1 MVAVGFAG
9 LVRQLLS
16 FGSIPD
22 PRLINKHR
30 LALIL
35 LSYGTHVDIRYTRQ
49 QSSYSGVNFIYFF
62 SNISQPIRITCAVHH
77 FTLTYCWHY
86 HLAPDYLRL
95 HWNARRL
102 AVCAGPVLLWQYR
115 ILQVKSKVGMLFDF
129 KKLFS
134 TIIICNG
141 SLCSLDSITILLTR
155 GFPCIPPLNLH
166 NALFYFLG
174 VFLAVNY

>member
-35 LSYGTHVDIRYTRQ
+35 LSYGTTIYKTTKQLLRSKY
-49 QSSYSGVNFIYFF
+49 FIIFF

-77 FTLTYCWHY
+77 FTLTYC
-86 HLAPDYLRL
+86 
-95 HWNARRL
+95 
-102 AVCAGPVLLWQYR
+102 
-115 ILQVKSKVGMLFDF
+115 
-129 KKLFS
+129 
-134 TIIICNG
+134 
-141 SLCSLDSITILLTR
+141 
-155 GFPCIPPLNLH
+155 
-166 NALFYFLG
+166 
-174 VFLAVNY
+174 

>member
-49 QSSYSGVNFIYFF
+49 QSSYSGVNILYIFFQIYRNLFA
-62 SNISQPIRITCAVHH
+62 SLVLCIT
-77 FTLTYCWHY
+77 
-86 HLAPDYLRL
+86 LR
-95 HWNARRL
+95 
-102 AVCAGPVLLWQYR
+102 
-115 ILQVKSKVGMLFDF
+115 
-129 KKLFS
+129 
-134 TIIICNG
+134 
-141 SLCSLDSITILLTR
+141 
-155 GFPCIPPLNLH
+155 
-166 NALFYFLG
+166 
-174 VFLAVNY
+174 